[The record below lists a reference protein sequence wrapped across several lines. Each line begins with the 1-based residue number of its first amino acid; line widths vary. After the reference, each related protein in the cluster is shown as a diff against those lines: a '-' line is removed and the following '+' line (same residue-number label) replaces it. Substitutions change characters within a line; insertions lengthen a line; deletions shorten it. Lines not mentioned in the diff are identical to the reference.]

1 LLEIALYYMRRLF
14 VVDLLATLPPIL
26 TSHNINVNLVRI
38 LHFPQIYE
46 LIFPLTWLLNKL
58 LPYNKHLL
66 NTYHFLIVFLLHLIL
81 VIHYFIC
88 IWLYVGVREFF
99 NDNHFP
105 WVLNS
110 ALLITYDY
118 ARLFIFTMYWMCTV
132 IFTVGYGDYT
142 GGTMIEY
149 CLSILFELTA
159 VAMMSVVMFMI
170 NNIAQMYSQ

>member
-1 LLEIALYYMRRLF
+1 MRRLF

-26 TSHNINVNLVRI
+26 SSHNINVKFVRI